1 MLRRIPRF
9 LRRAVLV
16 AVVLAV
22 SVSVYQSW
30 SSGSPGTGG
39 WTQTQ
44 WGPLGPAD
52 RDLLVKVRLAGLWEG
67 PTGQQAQQQ
76 AVSDAVREVGGKL
89 AVEHADL
96 DRQVR
101 EVSNELGVLLPSSP
115 NQAQMGWMADISS
128 RTGADYDRVFI
139 QRVRE
144 AHGQILPAI
153 AAVRSGTRNDKVRQ
167 FAEVA
172 DSFVSRHCQYL
183 ESTGLVN
190 YASLPMPPSPGLLS
204 GSTDPHDLILP
215 IVVFV
220 LTILGAIGLFSAL
233 RARGSKRPA
242 RVTVPQP
249 ANGPPLPALAGVAA
263 MPGSRSAAEMHH
275 SSPPMLEAGSNYS
288 GSQSGGGL
296 SDTGSYRAADT
307 GSYPSL
313 DHTSL
318 DHTGPDDP
326 SPDHAISDRP
336 VSDYRSNGSAPREYR
351 SSVSGTYRA
360 VSGETETF
368 RAITESD
375 VFRPVSDS
383 GGYRAVTDSG
393 GYRIVADGD
402 NYSDTGSRRIGSRSR
417 SRHSIRR

>member
-9 LRRAVLV
+9 LRRAVLL

-30 SSGSPGTGG
+30 SAGSPGAGG

-52 RDLLVKVRLAGLWEG
+52 RDFLQKVRLAGLWEG
-67 PTGQQAQQQ
+67 PTGQQAEQQ
-76 AVSDAVREVGGKL
+76 ATSPAVREVGRKL

-101 EVSNELGVLLPSSP
+101 DVSNELGVLLPASP
-115 NQAQMGWMADISS
+115 NAQQMAWMADISS
-128 RTGADYDRVFI
+128 RTGADYDRTFV

-144 AHGQILPAI
+144 AHGIILPAI
-153 AAVRSGTRNDKVRQ
+153 AAIRSGTRNDKVRA

-172 DSFVSRHCQYL
+172 NQFVTRHHQYL

-190 YASLPMPPSPGLLS
+190 YAALPTPPSPGLLS
-204 GSTDPHDLILP
+204 GSTDPRDLILP

-220 LTILGAIGLFSAL
+220 LTVLGAIALFSAL
-233 RARGSKRPA
+233 RARGSTRPT

-249 ANGPPLPALAGVAA
+249 VPATAAAAPLPALAAVAA
-263 MPGSRSAAEMHH
+263 LPGPRGA
-275 SSPPMLEAGSNYS
+275 PDGSH
-288 GSQSGGGL
+288 GEDPLLMEPQRRGGVQ
-296 SDTGSYRAADT
+296 DTG
-307 GSYPSL
+307 P
-313 DHTSL
+313 H
-318 DHTGPDDP
+318 
-326 SPDHAISDRP
+326 RP
-336 VSDYRSNGSAPREYR
+336 APREYR
-351 SSVSGTYRA
+351 SSDTGTYRP

-393 GYRIVADGD
+393 GYRAVT
-402 NYSDTGSRRIGSRSR
+402 DTGSHRANGRSK

>member
-9 LRRAVLV
+9 LRRAVLL

-22 SVSVYQSW
+22 SVAVFQSW
-30 SSGSPGTGG
+30 SAGSPGTGG

-52 RDLLVKVRLAGLWEG
+52 RDLLQKVRLAGLWEG
-67 PTGQQAQQQ
+67 PTGQQAEQQ
-76 AVSDAVREVGGKL
+76 ATSPAVREVGRKL

-101 EVSNELGVLLPSSP
+101 EVANELGVLLPSSP
-115 NQAQMGWMADISS
+115 NTQQMAWMADISS
-128 RTGADYDRVFI
+128 RTGADYDRTFV
-139 QRVRE
+139 QKVRE
-144 AHGQILPAI
+144 AHGIILPAI
-153 AAVRSGTRNDKVRQ
+153 AAVRSGTRNDKVRA

-172 DSFVSRHCQYL
+172 DQFVSRHHQYL

-190 YASLPMPPSPGLLS
+190 YAALPTPPSPGLLS
-204 GSTDPHDLILP
+204 GSTDPRDLILP

-220 LTILGAIGLFSAL
+220 LTVLGAIALFSAL
-233 RARGSKRPA
+233 RARGSTRPT
-242 RVTVPQP
+242 RITVPQP
-249 ANGPPLPALAGVAA
+249 VPAAAAAAPLPALAAVAA
-263 MPGSRSAAEMHH
+263 LPGPRGLPDG
-275 SSPPMLEAGSNYS
+275 SSGADPLLMEPPQHRRGVE
-288 GSQSGGGL
+288 
-296 SDTGSYRAADT
+296 DTG
-307 GSYPSL
+307 P
-313 DHTSL
+313 H
-318 DHTGPDDP
+318 
-326 SPDHAISDRP
+326 RP
-336 VSDYRSNGSAPREYR
+336 APREYR
-351 SSVSGTYRA
+351 SSDTGTYRP

-393 GYRIVADGD
+393 GYRAVTDP
-402 NYSDTGSRRIGSRSR
+402 GSHRASGRSK

>member
-9 LRRAVLV
+9 LRRAVLL

-30 SSGSPGTGG
+30 SAGSPGTSG

-52 RDLLVKVRLAGLWEG
+52 RDLIIKVRLAGLWEG
-67 PTGQQAQQQ
+67 PTGQQAQEQ
-76 AVSDAVREVGGKL
+76 ATSPAVREVGAKL
-89 AVEHADL
+89 ATEHADL

-101 EVSNELGVLLPSSP
+101 EVASELGVPLPASP
-115 NQAQMGWMADISS
+115 NPTQVQWMSDISS
-128 RTGADYDRVFI
+128 RTGADYDREFV
-139 QRVRE
+139 QVVRA

-153 AAVRSGTRNDKVRQ
+153 AAVRSGTRNDKVRA

-172 DSFVSRHCQYL
+172 DQFVTRHHDYL

-190 YASLPMPPSPGLLS
+190 YAALPTPPSPGLLA
-204 GSTDPHDLILP
+204 GSTDPRDLILP

-220 LTILGAIGLFSAL
+220 LTILGAIALFSAL
-233 RARGSKRPA
+233 RARGSTRPA

-249 ANGPPLPALAGVAA
+249 AGASAAPLPALATVAA
-263 MPGSRSAAEMHH
+263 LPGSRAAPEHH
-275 SSPPMLEAGSNYS
+275 SPMLEAGSS
-288 GSQSGGGL
+288 HPAA
-296 SDTGSYRAADT
+296 SDTGSYRTVDAGSYRGVDT
-307 GSYPSL
+307 GSYRNV
-313 DHTSL
+313 
-318 DHTGPDDP
+318 GP
-326 SPDHAISDRP
+326 RE
-336 VSDYRSNGSAPREYR
+336 APREYR
-351 SSVSGTYRA
+351 STETGTYRP
-360 VSGETETF
+360 VTGETETF

-375 VFRPVSDS
+375 VFRPVTDS

-393 GYRIVADGD
+393 GYRAIPDSD
-402 NYSDTGSRRIGSRSR
+402 TDSDTGSRRFGSRSR

>member
-52 RDLLVKVRLAGLWEG
+52 RDLLQKVRLAGLWEG
-67 PTGQQAQQQ
+67 PTGQQAEQQ
-76 AVSDAVREVGGKL
+76 ATSPAVRDVGRKL
-89 AVEHADL
+89 AIEHADL

-101 EVSNELGVLLPSSP
+101 EVANELGVLLPSSP
-115 NQAQMGWMADISS
+115 NAAQMSWMADISS
-128 RTGADYDRVFI
+128 RTGAEYDRTFV

-153 AAVRSGTRNDKVRQ
+153 AAVRSGTRNDKVRA

-172 DSFVSRHCQYL
+172 DTFVTRHHEYL

-190 YASLPMPPSPGLLS
+190 YAALPTPPSPGLLS
-204 GSTDPHDLILP
+204 GSTDPRDLILP

-220 LTILGAIGLFSAL
+220 LTVLGAIALFSAL
-233 RARGSKRPA
+233 RARGSTQPA
-242 RVTVPQP
+242 RVTVPGP
-249 ANGPPLPALAGVAA
+249 APGGAPLPALAAVAA
-263 MPGSRSAAEMHH
+263 LPGGSRAGPEHGVE
-275 SSPPMLEAGSNYS
+275 SPPMLESGRNYAAEDV
-288 GSQSGGGL
+288 GPR
-296 SDTGSYRAADT
+296 RA
-307 GSYPSL
+307 
-313 DHTSL
+313 
-318 DHTGPDDP
+318 
-326 SPDHAISDRP
+326 
-336 VSDYRSNGSAPREYR
+336 APREYR
-351 SSVSGTYRA
+351 SSDTGTYRP
-360 VSGETETF
+360 VTGETETF

-393 GYRIVADGD
+393 GYRAVT
-402 NYSDTGSRRIGSRSR
+402 DTGSHRSGGRSR

>member
-9 LRRAVLV
+9 LRRAVLL

-30 SSGSPGTGG
+30 SAGSPGTGG

-52 RDLLVKVRLAGLWEG
+52 RDLLIKVRLAGLWEG

-76 AVSDAVREVGGKL
+76 ATSPQVREVGGKL

-101 EVSNELGVLLPSSP
+101 EVSNELGVLLPASP
-115 NQAQMGWMADISS
+115 NPTQVQWMADISS
-128 RTGADYDRVFI
+128 RTGADYDREFV
-139 QRVRE
+139 QVVRA

-172 DSFVSRHCQYL
+172 DAFVTRHHGYL

-190 YASLPMPPSPGLLS
+190 YAALPTPPSPGLLS
-204 GSTDPHDLILP
+204 GSTDPRDLILP

-220 LTILGAIGLFSAL
+220 LTVLGAIALFSAL
-233 RARGSKRPA
+233 RSRGSTRPT
-242 RVTVPQP
+242 RVTVPQQP
-249 ANGPPLPALAGVAA
+249 VAAAAAPLPALAAVAA
-263 MPGSRSAAEMHH
+263 LPAGSRGSAEPGSM
-275 SSPPMLEAGSNYS
+275 M
-288 GSQSGGGL
+288 
-296 SDTGSYRAADT
+296 DTGGPDTGPHRTISSTGGYRVADT
-307 GSYPSL
+307 G
-313 DHTSL
+313 
-318 DHTGPDDP
+318 G
-326 SPDHAISDRP
+326 
-336 VSDYRSNGSAPREYR
+336 YRTNGSAAPREYR
-351 SSVSGTYRA
+351 STETGTYRP
-360 VSGETETF
+360 VTGETETF

-393 GYRIVADGD
+393 GYRAVPDPD
-402 NYSDTGSRRIGSRSR
+402 SDTGSRRIGSRTR
-417 SRHSIRR
+417 SRHSTRR

>member
-9 LRRAVLV
+9 LRRAVLL

-22 SVSVYQSW
+22 SVAVFQSW
-30 SSGSPGTGG
+30 SAGSPGTGG

-52 RDLLVKVRLAGLWEG
+52 RDLLQKVRLAGLWEG
-67 PTGQQAQQQ
+67 PTGQQAEQQ
-76 AVSDAVREVGGKL
+76 ATSPAVREVGRKL

-101 EVSNELGVLLPSSP
+101 EVANELGVLLPSSP
-115 NQAQMGWMADISS
+115 NAQQMAWMADISS
-128 RTGADYDRVFI
+128 RTGSDYDRTFV
-139 QRVRE
+139 QKVRE
-144 AHGQILPAI
+144 AHGIILPAI
-153 AAVRSGTRNDKVRQ
+153 AAVRSGTRNDKVRA

-172 DSFVSRHCQYL
+172 DQFVSRHHQYL

-190 YASLPMPPSPGLLS
+190 YAALPTPPSPGLLS
-204 GSTDPHDLILP
+204 GSTDPRDLILP

-220 LTILGAIGLFSAL
+220 LTVLGAIALFSAL
-233 RARGSKRPA
+233 RARGSTRPT
-242 RVTVPQP
+242 RITVPQP
-249 ANGPPLPALAGVAA
+249 VPAAAAAAPLPALAAVAA
-263 MPGSRSAAEMHH
+263 LPGPRGLPDC
-275 SSPPMLEAGSNYS
+275 SSGADPLLMEPPQHRRGVE
-288 GSQSGGGL
+288 
-296 SDTGSYRAADT
+296 DTG
-307 GSYPSL
+307 P
-313 DHTSL
+313 H
-318 DHTGPDDP
+318 
-326 SPDHAISDRP
+326 RP
-336 VSDYRSNGSAPREYR
+336 APREYR
-351 SSVSGTYRA
+351 SSDTGTYRP

-393 GYRIVADGD
+393 GYRAVTDP
-402 NYSDTGSRRIGSRSR
+402 GSHRASGRSK

>member
-9 LRRAVLV
+9 LRRAVLL

-52 RDLLVKVRLAGLWEG
+52 RDLLQKVRLAGLWEG
-67 PTGQQAQQQ
+67 PTGQQAEQQ
-76 AVSDAVREVGGKL
+76 ATSPQVRDVGRKL

-101 EVSNELGVLLPSSP
+101 EISNELGVLLPSSP
-115 NQAQMGWMADISS
+115 TQQQMQWMADISS
-128 RTGADYDRVFI
+128 RTGAEYDRVFV

-144 AHGQILPAI
+144 AHGIILPAI
-153 AAVRSGTRNDKVRQ
+153 AAVRSGTRNDKVRA

-172 DSFVSRHCQYL
+172 DTFVTRHHEYL

-190 YASLPMPPSPGLLS
+190 YAALPTPPSPGLLS
-204 GSTDPHDLILP
+204 GSTDPRDLILP

-220 LTILGAIGLFSAL
+220 LTVLGAIALFSAL
-233 RARGSKRPA
+233 RARGSTRPT
-242 RVTVPQP
+242 RVTVPQQP
-249 ANGPPLPALAGVAA
+249 MAAAASLPALAAVAA
-263 MPGSRSAAEMHH
+263 LPGPRGAPE
-275 SSPPMLEAGSNYS
+275 PVDDRPMIEPARRP
-288 GSQSGGGL
+288 GGV
-296 SDTGSYRAADT
+296 ADT
-307 GSYPSL
+307 GP
-313 DHTSL
+313 
-318 DHTGPDDP
+318 
-326 SPDHAISDRP
+326 
-336 VSDYRSNGSAPREYR
+336 YRAAPREYR
-351 SSVSGTYRA
+351 SSDTGTYRP

-383 GGYRAVTDSG
+383 GGYRAVSDSG
-393 GYRIVADGD
+393 GYRAVTD
-402 NYSDTGSRRIGSRSR
+402 SGSHRAGGKSR

>member
-9 LRRAVLV
+9 LRRAVLL

-22 SVSVYQSW
+22 SVAVFQSW
-30 SSGSPGTGG
+30 SAGSPGTGG

-52 RDLLVKVRLAGLWEG
+52 RDLLQKVRLAGLWEG
-67 PTGQQAQQQ
+67 PTGQQAEQQ
-76 AVSDAVREVGGKL
+76 ATSPAVREVGRKL

-101 EVSNELGVLLPSSP
+101 EEANELGVLLPSSP
-115 NQAQMGWMADISS
+115 NAQQMAWMADISS
-128 RTGADYDRVFI
+128 RTGADYDRTFV
-139 QRVRE
+139 QKVRE
-144 AHGQILPAI
+144 AHGIILPAI
-153 AAVRSGTRNDKVRQ
+153 AAVRSGTRNDKVRA

-172 DSFVSRHCQYL
+172 DQFVSRHHQYL

-190 YASLPMPPSPGLLS
+190 YAALPTPPSPGLLS
-204 GSTDPHDLILP
+204 GSTDPRDLILP

-220 LTILGAIGLFSAL
+220 LTVLGAIALFSAL
-233 RARGSKRPA
+233 RARGSTRPT
-242 RVTVPQP
+242 RITVPQP
-249 ANGPPLPALAGVAA
+249 VPAAAAAAPLPALAAVAA
-263 MPGSRSAAEMHH
+263 LPGPRGLPEG
-275 SSPPMLEAGSNYS
+275 SSGADPLLMEPSPHRRGVE
-288 GSQSGGGL
+288 
-296 SDTGSYRAADT
+296 DTG
-307 GSYPSL
+307 P
-313 DHTSL
+313 H
-318 DHTGPDDP
+318 
-326 SPDHAISDRP
+326 RP
-336 VSDYRSNGSAPREYR
+336 APREYR
-351 SSVSGTYRA
+351 SSDTGTYRP

-393 GYRIVADGD
+393 GYRAVTDP
-402 NYSDTGSRRIGSRSR
+402 GSHRASGRSK

>member
-30 SSGSPGTGG
+30 SSGSPGTSG

-44 WGPLGPAD
+44 WGPMGPAD
-52 RDLLVKVRLAGLWEG
+52 RDLLIKVRLAGLWEG

-76 AVSDAVREVGGKL
+76 AVSEAVRVVGGKL

-101 EVSNELGVLLPSSP
+101 EVSNELGVLLPASP

-190 YASLPMPPSPGLLS
+190 YAALPTPPSPGLLS
-204 GSTDPHDLILP
+204 GSTDPRDLILP

-233 RARGSKRPA
+233 RARGSTRPA

-275 SSPPMLEAGSNYS
+275 SSPPMLEAGSS
-288 GSQSGGGL
+288 SRGL
-296 SDTGSYRAADT
+296 SDTGSYRVTDT
-307 GSYPSL
+307 GSYASGDRVGSDYP
-313 DHTSL
+313 
-318 DHTGPDDP
+318 
-326 SPDHAISDRP
+326 ISDHP
-336 VSDYRSNGSAPREYR
+336 ISDHRSNGSAAREYR
-351 SSVSGTYRA
+351 SSATGTYRA

-393 GYRIVADGD
+393 GYRLVADSD
-402 NYSDTGSRRIGSRSR
+402 NDSDTGSRRIGSRSR
-417 SRHSIRR
+417 ARHSTRR

>member
-9 LRRAVLV
+9 LRRAVLL

-30 SSGSPGTGG
+30 SAGSPGTGG

-52 RDLLVKVRLAGLWEG
+52 RDLLQKVRLAGLWEG
-67 PTGQQAQQQ
+67 PTGQQAEQQ
-76 AVSDAVREVGGKL
+76 ATSPQVREVGRKL

-115 NQAQMGWMADISS
+115 NANQMQWMADISS
-128 RTGADYDRVFI
+128 RTGAEYDRVFV

-153 AAVRSGTRNDKVRQ
+153 AAVRSGTRNDKVRA

-172 DSFVSRHCQYL
+172 DTFVTRHHEYL

-190 YASLPMPPSPGLLS
+190 YAALPTPPSPGLLS
-204 GSTDPHDLILP
+204 GSTDPRDLILP

-220 LTILGAIGLFSAL
+220 LTVLGAIALFSAL
-233 RARGSKRPA
+233 RARGSTRPT
-242 RVTVPQP
+242 RVTVPSSGVP
-249 ANGPPLPALAGVAA
+249 TAGVAPLPALAAVAA
-263 MPGSRSAAEMHH
+263 LPPGAAGPSEG
-275 SSPPMLEAGSNYS
+275 SGGDPMLDGNRYPEAAG
-288 GSQSGGGL
+288 
-296 SDTGSYRAADT
+296 A
-307 GSYPSL
+307 
-313 DHTSL
+313 
-318 DHTGPDDP
+318 GP
-326 SPDHAISDRP
+326 RRT
-336 VSDYRSNGSAPREYR
+336 VPREYR
-351 SSVSGTYRA
+351 SSDTGTYRPI
-360 VSGETETF
+360 SGETETF

-393 GYRIVADGD
+393 GYRAVT
-402 NYSDTGSRRIGSRSR
+402 DTGSHRSGGRSR

>member
-52 RDLLVKVRLAGLWEG
+52 RDLLIKVRLAGLWEG

-76 AVSDAVREVGGKL
+76 AVSEAVRVVGGKL

-101 EVSNELGVLLPSSP
+101 EVSNELGVLLPASP

-144 AHGQILPAI
+144 AHGTILPAI

-190 YASLPMPPSPGLLS
+190 YASLPAPPSPGLLS
-204 GSTDPHDLILP
+204 GSTDPRDLILP

-242 RVTVPQP
+242 RLTVPQP

-263 MPGSRSAAEMHH
+263 LPGSRSSSEMHA
-275 SSPPMLEAGSNYS
+275 SPPMLEAGSS
-288 GSQSGGGL
+288 GNSGGGL
-296 SDTGSYRAADT
+296 SDTGSYRATDT
-307 GSYPSL
+307 GAYASS
-313 DHTSL
+313 S
-318 DHTGPDDP
+318 
-326 SPDHAISDRP
+326 R
-336 VSDYRSNGSAPREYR
+336 RSSGAAPREYR
-351 SSVSGTYRA
+351 SSATGTYRA

-393 GYRIVADGD
+393 GYRLVADSD
-402 NYSDTGSRRIGSRSR
+402 NDSDTGSRRLGSSRSR
-417 SRHSIRR
+417 PRHSTRR

>member
-9 LRRAVLV
+9 LRRAVLL

-30 SSGSPGTGG
+30 SAGSPGAGG

-52 RDLLVKVRLAGLWEG
+52 RDFLQKVRLAGLWEG
-67 PTGQQAQQQ
+67 PTGQQAEQQ
-76 AVSDAVREVGGKL
+76 ATSPAVREVGRKL

-101 EVSNELGVLLPSSP
+101 EVANELGVLLPASP
-115 NQAQMGWMADISS
+115 NAQQMAWMADISS
-128 RTGADYDRVFI
+128 RTGADYDRTFV
-139 QRVRE
+139 QTVRQ
-144 AHGQILPAI
+144 AHGIILPAI
-153 AAVRSGTRNDKVRQ
+153 AAVRSGTRNDKVRA

-172 DSFVSRHCQYL
+172 DTFVTRHHEYL

-190 YASLPMPPSPGLLS
+190 YAALPTPPSPGLLS
-204 GSTDPHDLILP
+204 GSTDPRDLILP

-220 LTILGAIGLFSAL
+220 LTVLGAIALFSAL
-233 RARGSKRPA
+233 RARGSTQPA
-242 RVTVPQP
+242 RVTVP
-249 ANGPPLPALAGVAA
+249 GPGAAAGAPLPALAAVAA
-263 MPGSRSAAEMHH
+263 LPGPRGVPEDRGSP
-275 SSPPMLEAGSNYS
+275 PPMLERGQRYARE
-288 GSQSGGGL
+288 
-296 SDTGSYRAADT
+296 DDEIDVRRA
-307 GSYPSL
+307 
-313 DHTSL
+313 
-318 DHTGPDDP
+318 
-326 SPDHAISDRP
+326 
-336 VSDYRSNGSAPREYR
+336 APREYR
-351 SSVSGTYRA
+351 SSDTGTYRPVA
-360 VSGETETF
+360 GETETF

-393 GYRIVADGD
+393 GYRAV
-402 NYSDTGSRRIGSRSR
+402 SDTGSHKPGGRSR

>member
-9 LRRAVLV
+9 LRRAVLL

-30 SSGSPGTGG
+30 SSGSPGTSG

-52 RDLLVKVRLAGLWEG
+52 RDLLIKVRLAGLWEG

-76 AVSDAVREVGGKL
+76 AVSEAVREVGGKL

-101 EVSNELGVLLPSSP
+101 EVANELGVLLPSSP
-115 NQAQMGWMADISS
+115 NQLQLGWIADISS

-144 AHGQILPAI
+144 AHGTILPAI

-190 YASLPMPPSPGLLS
+190 YASLPTPPSPGLLS
-204 GSTDPHDLILP
+204 GSTDPRDLILP

-233 RARGSKRPA
+233 RARGSKRPT

-263 MPGSRSAAEMHH
+263 MPGSRSSTEMQQH
-275 SSPPMLEAGSNYS
+275 SPPMLEAGSSSYS
-288 GSQSGGGL
+288 DGGL
-296 SDTGSYRAADT
+296 SDTGSYPAADT
-307 GSYPSL
+307 GSYRVT
-313 DHTSL
+313 D
-318 DHTGPDDP
+318 TG
-326 SPDHAISDRP
+326 SYRTAGSSDGATDRL
-336 VSDYRSNGSAPREYR
+336 RNGSAPREYR
-351 SSVSGTYRA
+351 SSATGTYRP

-393 GYRIVADGD
+393 GYRIVGD
-402 NYSDTGSRRIGSRSR
+402 DHDSDTGSRRIGSRSR
-417 SRHSIRR
+417 SRHSTRR

>member
-9 LRRAVLV
+9 LRRAVLL

-30 SSGSPGTGG
+30 SAGSPGTGG

-52 RDLLVKVRLAGLWEG
+52 RDLIQKVRLAGLWEG
-67 PTGQQAQQQ
+67 PTGQQAEQQ
-76 AVSDAVREVGGKL
+76 AISPAVREVGRKL

-96 DRQVR
+96 DRQDR
-101 EVSNELGVLLPSSP
+101 EVANELGVLLPSSP
-115 NQAQMGWMADISS
+115 NAQQMAWMADISS
-128 RTGADYDRVFI
+128 RTGADYDRTFV

-144 AHGQILPAI
+144 AHGIILPAI
-153 AAVRSGTRNDKVRQ
+153 AAVRSGTRNDKVRA

-172 DSFVSRHCQYL
+172 DQFVTRHHEYL

-190 YASLPMPPSPGLLS
+190 YAALPTPPSPGLLS
-204 GSTDPHDLILP
+204 GSTDPRDLILP

-220 LTILGAIGLFSAL
+220 LTVLGAIALFSAL
-233 RARGSKRPA
+233 RARGSTRPT

-249 ANGPPLPALAGVAA
+249 VPAAAAAASLPALAAVAA
-263 MPGSRSAAEMHH
+263 LPGPRGD
-275 SSPPMLEAGSNYS
+275 P
-288 GSQSGGGL
+288 GGG
-296 SDTGSYRAADT
+296 SPDVGPVGEPHYHAGIQDTG
-307 GSYPSL
+307 P
-313 DHTSL
+313 H
-318 DHTGPDDP
+318 
-326 SPDHAISDRP
+326 RP
-336 VSDYRSNGSAPREYR
+336 APREYR
-351 SSVSGTYRA
+351 SSDTGTYRP

-393 GYRIVADGD
+393 GYRAVT
-402 NYSDTGSRRIGSRSR
+402 DTGSHRAGGRSK

>member
-9 LRRAVLV
+9 LRRAVLL

-30 SSGSPGTGG
+30 SAGSPGAGG

-52 RDLLVKVRLAGLWEG
+52 RDFLQKVRLAGLWEG
-67 PTGQQAQQQ
+67 PTGQQAEQQ
-76 AVSDAVREVGGKL
+76 ATSPAVREVGRKL

-101 EVSNELGVLLPSSP
+101 EVANELGVLLPSSP
-115 NQAQMGWMADISS
+115 NAQQMAWMADISS
-128 RTGADYDRVFI
+128 RTGADYDRTFV
-139 QRVRE
+139 QTVRQ
-144 AHGQILPAI
+144 AHGIILPAI
-153 AAVRSGTRNDKVRQ
+153 AAVRSGTRNDKVRA

-172 DSFVSRHCQYL
+172 DTFVTRHHEYL

-190 YASLPMPPSPGLLS
+190 YAALPTPPSPGLLS
-204 GSTDPHDLILP
+204 GSTDPKDLILP

-220 LTILGAIGLFSAL
+220 LTVLGAIALFSAL
-233 RARGSKRPA
+233 RARGSSQPA
-242 RVTVPQP
+242 RVTVPGP
-249 ANGPPLPALAGVAA
+249 AAAAGAPLPALAAVAA
-263 MPGSRSAAEMHH
+263 LPGPRGVPEDRGSP
-275 SSPPMLEAGSNYS
+275 PPMLEQGQRYARE
-288 GSQSGGGL
+288 
-296 SDTGSYRAADT
+296 DDEVDVRRA
-307 GSYPSL
+307 
-313 DHTSL
+313 
-318 DHTGPDDP
+318 
-326 SPDHAISDRP
+326 
-336 VSDYRSNGSAPREYR
+336 APREYR
-351 SSVSGTYRA
+351 SSDTGTYRPVA
-360 VSGETETF
+360 GETETF

-393 GYRIVADGD
+393 GYRAV
-402 NYSDTGSRRIGSRSR
+402 SDTGSHKPGGRSR